1 MCIENIACLRFVAFR
16 EEIAHSEL
24 VSVARASE
32 GCWRSEGREI
42 GPMGRR

>member
-24 VSVARASE
+24 VSVACFRGLLAL
-32 GCWRSEGREI
+32 
-42 GPMGRR
+42 